1 MDRNVVLGPV
11 AQMTRSQAN
20 QAREELLRPI
30 NEGIY
35 APTQRMTFAA
45 FCDRWQREVLV
56 HERDSTGGFYT
67 KTLERYIRPYFDKW
81 QLEDMKPPEIQT
93 FINYYDQYSKS
104 VLKHIRATL
113 SKTMERAVTWQYI
126 KVNPVLGLKLPE
138 GKKVKRVATLVTET
152 ILLIIGKLPEPFPMV
167 VLLAGTVIR
176 ECELLALKWEDIDF
190 INQFILVRRSLYRGQ
205 IDEDTDEDTSTRNLP
220 AGPVV
225 MHFLAALKASEH
237 NRGEYVFTTS
247 TGTLFTSDSNIRTR
261 VFNPCA
267 EALKIPRFSFRSF
280 RRTSATYIH
289 NSNVPLKVQREI
301 MGHTEEETSL
311 IYTEAEIKTQRE
323 TLRNLE
329 RAMFNGICLIVPNCP
344 NPGGMVTGSQ
354 LN

>member
-1 MDRNVVLGPV
+1 MD
-11 AQMTRSQAN
+11 
-20 QAREELLRPI
+20 
-30 NEGIY
+30 
-35 APTQRMTFAA
+35 
-45 FCDRWQREVLV
+45 
-56 HERDSTGGFYT
+56 
-67 KTLERYIRPYFDKW
+67 K
-81 QLEDMKPPEIQT
+81 
-93 FINYYDQYSKS
+93 
-104 VLKHIRATL
+104 
-113 SKTMERAVTWQYI
+113 AVTWQYI

-138 GKKVKRVATLVTET
+138 GKKVKRVATLVTAT
-152 ILLIIGKLPEPFPMV
+152 ILLIIGKLPEPYRTMV

-205 IDEDTDEDTSTRNLP
+205 IDEDTDEDSSTRNLP

-261 VFNPCA
+261 VFHPCA
-267 EALKIPRFSFRSF
+267 ETLKIPRFSFRSF

-311 IYTEAEIKTQRE
+311 IYTEAEINAQRQ
-323 TLRNLE
+323 TLKDLE
-329 RAMFNGICLIVPNCP
+329 GAMFNGIYLIVPNCP
-344 NPGGMVTGSQ
+344 NPGGTMAGNKV
-354 LN
+354 N